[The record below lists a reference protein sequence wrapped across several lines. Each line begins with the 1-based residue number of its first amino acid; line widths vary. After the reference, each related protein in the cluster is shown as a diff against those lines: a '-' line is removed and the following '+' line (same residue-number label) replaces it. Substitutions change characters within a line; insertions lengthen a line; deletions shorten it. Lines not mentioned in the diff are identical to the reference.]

1 MILLIPNSFQMFV
14 VDISLRH
21 QNLQMCFFL
30 SAKCVCVCVPPCYKK
45 THVFVLTLEKN
56 QCGLEATEKKRHAD
70 KFHTHTHTSKHR
82 KTPGIFLKRNMFF
95 WFSRFL
101 VMEFKVMWLFYDEM
115 ALFHCHPSLSSLG
128 SAETRVVVLFQG
140 VEGFKGKWSCSWRV
154 SFTGFLLSSVF
165 PPKNWMGPNPNRA
178 LKT

>member
-1 MILLIPNSFQMFV
+1 MIRGSGAPGGQVQGTDWEQQYTHDTIITHMILLIPNSFQMFV

-70 KFHTHTHTSKHR
+70 KFHTHTHIQ
-82 KTPGIFLKRNMFF
+82 TP
-95 WFSRFL
+95 
-101 VMEFKVMWLFYDEM
+101 
-115 ALFHCHPSLSSLG
+115 
-128 SAETRVVVLFQG
+128 
-140 VEGFKGKWSCSWRV
+140 
-154 SFTGFLLSSVF
+154 
-165 PPKNWMGPNPNRA
+165 
-178 LKT
+178 